1 MPETTSRSCR
11 GPALYERLAV
21 LSRIVA
27 AVAGGY
33 VLTSLCTIVAARYLP
48 MGRADAVMTA
58 TMSSFAIFT
67 CAVIWVFAARSAWRA
82 WAGLAVPALL
92 LALLLALVAWGGSVA
107 A

>member
-1 MPETTSRSCR
+1 MSEMLSRPPR
-11 GPALYERLAV
+11 GPALHERLAV

-33 VLTSLCTIVAARYLP
+33 VLTSLCTIVGARYLP

-82 WAGLAVPALL
+82 WAGLAAP
-92 LALLLALVAWGGSVA
+92 ALLLALVAWGGRGVA
-107 A
+107 